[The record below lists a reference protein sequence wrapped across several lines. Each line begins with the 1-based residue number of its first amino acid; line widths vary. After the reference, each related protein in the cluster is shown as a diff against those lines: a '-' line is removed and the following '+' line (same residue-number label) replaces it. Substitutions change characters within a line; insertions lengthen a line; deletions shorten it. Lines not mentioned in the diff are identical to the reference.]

1 MVPGCADWHG
11 MDFSKIRKPRCD
23 HGDGDKCTVLLIDY
37 SVCRITKMS
46 SIFLDIFFRTISL
59 QVVSINQSPLGLHSL
74 HAARG
79 ISEPTLTFFGGTQT
93 TCTPLTALSSLSEAC
108 IEKAVAG
115 ANILVFVI
123 PHQFIGGLCEK
134 ICKNVAPDC
143 IGVSLIK
150 GLDFDDKGLVLI
162 SDIISDRLGEMSMSK
177 ARMSDTRHRNRVIF
191 APATVWKWNPPGRQR
206 LACIEEGRATCALPK
221 ILVFVH
227 REVISELCAVN
238 MHASLG

>member
-1 MVPGCADWHG
+1 MLLSPDRLLRLQDHENVKYLPGYILPDN
-11 MDFSKIRKPRCD
+11 
-23 HGDGDKCTVLLIDY
+23 LIAGHIHHPLDSAPCKQLKGGEVGQH
-37 SVCRITKMS
+37 SVS
-46 SIFLDIFFRTISL
+46 QFL
-59 QVVSINQSPLGLHSL
+59 
-74 HAARG
+74 
-79 ISEPTLTFFGGTQT
+79 GGNRA
-93 TCTPLTALSSLSEAC
+93 TCTPLTALSLFSEAC

-177 ARMSDTRHRNRVIF
+177 ARMSNTRHRNRVIF

-227 REVISELCAVN
+227 RELISESWTVKAFPLGNLSAVRQVN
-238 MHASLG
+238 QSHIQMLPTQVGWTSAF